1 MSKNQL
7 DNWPTVNIKRVDSME
22 QGLATFSCKEPDG
35 CANILGLWAIWSWLQ
50 LFNSVAT
57 QKQPKPVFQQ
67 VSVAVFQ

>member
-1 MSKNQL
+1 
-7 DNWPTVNIKRVDSME
+7 ME

-57 QKQPKPVFQQ
+57 QKKPKPVFKQ